1 MSLDIPWLTGST
13 RRRTIVAVGVFLL
26 TLGTRLGAQEVQLIS
41 LIQDDTC
48 PLALEQ
54 VRHEPRLR
62 GLDLVISG
70 TIFNPGRRNAQ
81 DVIVTAALVDASG
94 RVVNLHM
101 EPLKMSLGP
110 GGRKTFRTT
119 FENFAPTRG
128 ERIAFGIQA
137 VRWSQTDE
145 WRGAIKI
152 VTAPALLGGSG
163 IAR

>member
-1 MSLDIPWLTGST
+1 M
-13 RRRTIVAVGVFLL
+13 VAVGVFLL

-41 LIQDDTC
+41 LVQDGTC
-48 PLALEQ
+48 PLALEL

-81 DVIVTAALVDASG
+81 DIVVTAALVDDSG

-101 EPLKMSLGP
+101 EALKMSLGP
-110 GGRKTFRTT
+110 GGKKTFRAT
-119 FENFAPTRG
+119 FESFAPTRG

-137 VRWSQTDE
+137 VRWSPTDE

-152 VTAPALLGGSG
+152 VTAPALLAGGG